1 MNDPLGLFE
10 EQGNADPLGLFTED
24 TPKKKAS
31 LGTAIHLANEQAANA
46 LDRFG
51 TGLAGGVVN
60 LFDTDK
66 ADEIFSKLDKRT
78 AERLRAANPNND
90 EVGLGGKV
98 AGAVATLPVQMAAMF
113 ASPAD
118 TGQTM
123 IQEGETL
130 PRALAGTAIDSVG
143 NAVGLAI
150 PGGFGGT
157 LVKKALTGA
166 GANAAQDV
174 LTKQAIAAVAQQDRT
189 KEILGPNRDSAI
201 VSAILGGAMGPMTPS
216 RPQAQPAVK
225 LPDAPVRPEA
235 PVTPLE
241 ASRQLDLPFS
251 DSVETIA
258 ARQAEANP
266 QLDMFVEANRPRDP
280 YAEAQ
285 AKQQALENLP
295 VDRPDPAAVQ
305 QEMEAM
311 WNQRQ
316 EQVKQAD
323 PELVQRIRQERIDEA
338 KAAKEDLLMQMEEE
352 LRSNAYD
359 SPDYQSVRQKRG
371 RVPRKQAGRIDIGND
386 LDTIKNKFQKFDVE
400 VEPIKLGSANSVMV
414 RLKTP
419 DGKLSGFVDFAIRED
434 GTLVAENAQVAD
446 GLRGHGAAARMY
458 LAAREA
464 GFDIA
469 PGRVQTDLGKK
480 MVASLQRKGIINKE
494 AAGPRFDAGNLNLMP
509 LEGEQLPGYGNRPIS
524 VPASQRGAVDF
535 QGVSES
541 LKNIFKGKVVQNTRG
556 PVTDI
561 VGKSMIPVDP
571 APADV
576 ITKALAEGKDAS
588 VSKAATLTASG
599 GNLEALTRRSAL
611 VDGVVKTVQNAV
623 KRADLLTTK
632 TIVPVEKQLRKL
644 PTKDIVNMAEV
655 FKWEMFNRQQMTA
668 EQLQATGLNEKAL
681 AAYAGVRQMFK
692 DTLDIQNQARAQQ
705 GLDPISAKEYYTA
718 SRWQGD
724 FRQPVYD
731 KEGRLKWYLAADS
744 KLGLNEQVKA
754 LKKEFPELVV
764 DPKKSHVVRSGM
776 TKNDLQAQYST
787 LLDVLGR
794 DNPEVIR
801 LKEALES
808 AVATETSNFA
818 GQQKHFESKGNIRGF
833 VGDRPGMPSNKE
845 ALAMFNEQI
854 QYAKNAYKWSS
865 MQEAGAKLKE
875 VFSDEALNT
884 QQPKNMEYAKAYYQ
898 NNAGSN
904 TAKWVAGIENAV
916 RDLGVS
922 PSVFGRGVGNLK
934 SFFIVQK
941 LALSLGY
948 TAANFLQVVNTVPHL
963 MDGMVKLGGNPI
975 KGLGLGMAM
984 GLPMALGHYAN
995 SMKQLVDTVPTKDL
1009 GFYKQ
1014 AFKYAEDNGITA
1026 RSILD
1031 ESPVTSRG
1039 AVAESVKLLGKTMSV
1054 PEAIVR
1060 STAYM
1065 TFVNMLKDTGKFK
1078 DNTALFQKA
1087 EELVNAS
1094 MVDYRAGERP
1104 MVFSKLGTIGDA
1116 LNTLQTYP
1124 ANLLNQYRY
1133 FGKEA
1138 LRGNPLPLLSMMVVQ
1153 MGMAGLSGVP
1163 GFNDLDKLINWAKGM
1178 LPDAAWEKVKDFDL
1192 KLWALEHLG
1201 EGAVYGAVSSES
1213 GINMTGRL
1221 SAPGLGDMAVS
1232 PAAPLVDVA
1241 KQVGAV
1247 GKAVVDPTSTNVAQ
1261 AVRNVTPTGLQGL
1274 METEVF
1280 RDQNVS
1286 RDRPD
1291 GTAVYK
1297 RATDLAS
1304 REGVYARTPE
1314 EEAMRA
1320 AGLRSQ
1326 REAFTSDINYK
1337 IGKQQKDVVDRS
1349 KGIVDKYYDAIR
1361 RGDTKRAE
1369 NLQALY
1375 VRLNGTA
1382 IENQQLETQMKQEF
1396 LTAIERSTTTA
1407 KKLEAVK
1414 GMARLNKLIEERD
1427 AE

>member
-1 MNDPLGLFE
+1 
-10 EQGNADPLGLFTED
+10 
-24 TPKKKAS
+24 
-31 LGTAIHLANEQAANA
+31 
-46 LDRFG
+46 
-51 TGLAGGVVN
+51 
-60 LFDTDK
+60 
-66 ADEIFSKLDKRT
+66 
-78 AERLRAANPNND
+78 
-90 EVGLGGKV
+90 
-98 AGAVATLPVQMAAMF
+98 
-113 ASPAD
+113 
-118 TGQTM
+118 
-123 IQEGETL
+123 
-130 PRALAGTAIDSVG
+130 
-143 NAVGLAI
+143 
-150 PGGFGGT
+150 
-157 LVKKALTGA
+157 
-166 GANAAQDV
+166 
-174 LTKQAIAAVAQQDRT
+174 
-189 KEILGPNRDSAI
+189 
-201 VSAILGGAMGPMTPS
+201 
-216 RPQAQPAVK
+216 
-225 LPDAPVRPEA
+225 
-235 PVTPLE
+235 
-241 ASRQLDLPFS
+241 
-251 DSVETIA
+251 
-258 ARQAEANP
+258 
-266 QLDMFVEANRPRDP
+266 
-280 YAEAQ
+280 
-285 AKQQALENLP
+285 
-295 VDRPDPAAVQ
+295 
-305 QEMEAM
+305 
-311 WNQRQ
+311 
-316 EQVKQAD
+316 
-323 PELVQRIRQERIDEA
+323 
-338 KAAKEDLLMQMEEE
+338 
-352 LRSNAYD
+352 
-359 SPDYQSVRQKRG
+359 
-371 RVPRKQAGRIDIGND
+371 
-386 LDTIKNKFQKFDVE
+386 
-400 VEPIKLGSANSVMV
+400 
-414 RLKTP
+414 
-419 DGKLSGFVDFAIRED
+419 
-434 GTLVAENAQVAD
+434 
-446 GLRGHGAAARMY
+446 
-458 LAAREA
+458 
-464 GFDIA
+464 
-469 PGRVQTDLGKK
+469 
-480 MVASLQRKGIINKE
+480 
-494 AAGPRFDAGNLNLMP
+494 
-509 LEGEQLPGYGNRPIS
+509 
-524 VPASQRGAVDF
+524 
-535 QGVSES
+535 
-541 LKNIFKGKVVQNTRG
+541 
-556 PVTDI
+556 
-561 VGKSMIPVDP
+561 
-571 APADV
+571 
-576 ITKALAEGKDAS
+576 
-588 VSKAATLTASG
+588 
-599 GNLEALTRRSAL
+599 
-611 VDGVVKTVQNAV
+611 
-623 KRADLLTTK
+623 
-632 TIVPVEKQLRKL
+632 
-644 PTKDIVNMAEV
+644 MAEV

-744 KLGLNEQVKA
+744 KLGLNEQIKA

-801 LKEALES
+801 LKEALEA
-808 AVATETSNFA
+808 AVATETANFA

-948 TAANFLQVVNTVPHL
+948 TAANFLQVINTVPHL

-995 SMKQLVDTVPTKDL
+995 SMKQLVDTVPAKDL

-1138 LRGNPLPLLSMMVVQ
+1138 LRGNPLPLLSMVVVQ

-1163 GFNDLDKLINWAKGM
+1163 GFNDLDKIVNWAKGM

-1314 EEAMRA
+1314 EEAIRA

-1349 KGIVDKYYDAIR
+1349 KGIVDKYYDAFR
-1361 RGDTKRAE
+1361 RGDTKRME
-1369 NLQALY
+1369 NLQALH

-1396 LTAIERSTTTA
+1396 LTAIERAKTTA